1 MFIPLEIVERVK
13 KEAEYI
19 IRNKA
24 TIRMAARRFCLSK
37 STVHLDVTVRLF
49 YIDKGAYK
57 NVRKVLDYN
66 ILQRAIRGGM
76 ATKAKY
82 ENRK

>member
-1 MFIPLEIVERVK
+1 MFIPQEVIERVK

-19 IRNKA
+19 IKNKA

-37 STVHLDVTVRLF
+37 TTVHLDVTVRLF

-66 ILQRAIRGGM
+66 ISQRALRGGM
-76 ATKAKY
+76 ATKAKFA
-82 ENRK
+82 NRK